1 MRVLLIEPWLNG
13 SHQAWAEGYAAHS
26 GEDVHLVAHE
36 GAFWRW
42 RLRGGAVTLAER
54 AAAVVDEHGPPDVV
68 LASSMLDVP
77 AFLGHA
83 RTWIGSAPVALY
95 LHETQPA
102 RAALTGEVLDDDMA
116 YRNWSSMVAA
126 DHVFVNS
133 AFHRDALFG
142 ALPELLC
149 RPPDHRHDHR
159 LDDVRARS
167 TLLPVGVDVAAVRC
181 GPAPADDDAPIVL
194 WSHRWDHDKAPELF
208 FRALRRLDHEGV
220 AFRVALVGA
229 DARSD
234 PREFVEAE
242 ERFGAR
248 LVHAGHLPRVE
259 YVDLLRRTSVVVSTA
274 VHEFF
279 GVAMVEAMAAGA
291 VPLLPH
297 ALSYP
302 EVVPDRYHPA
312 VLYGA
317 YGDMVRRL
325 RDVLD
330 DLPTAQAAVD
340 GLASSMDR
348 FDWSALAPAYDR
360 VLAQVVAGE
369 VPTDVALT
377 DRTSTAGGPP
387 P

>member
-13 SHQAWAEGYAAHS
+13 SHQAWAEGYATHS
-26 GEDVHLVAHE
+26 GHEVHLVAHE

-54 AAAVVDEHGPPDVV
+54 AGAVVAEHGPPDVV

-77 AFLGHA
+77 AFLGHSRA
-83 RTWIGSAPVALY
+83 WVGAVPVALY

-102 RAALTGEVLDDDMA
+102 RAALTGEALDDDMA
-116 YRNWSSMVAA
+116 YRNWSSMLAA

-142 ALPELLC
+142 ALPDLLG

-167 TLLPVGVDVAAVRC
+167 TLLPVGVDVAAVHAARS
-181 GPAPADDDAPIVL
+181 GPDEGAPILL

-220 AFRVALVGA
+220 DFRVALVGA
-229 DARSD
+229 NARGD

-242 ERFGAR
+242 ERFGDR
-248 LVHAGHLPRVE
+248 LVHAGHLPRAE
-259 YVDLLRRTSVVVSTA
+259 YVELLGRSSVVVSTA

-279 GVAMVEAMAAGA
+279 GIAMVEAMAAGA

-302 EVVPDRYHPA
+302 EVVPDRFHEA
-312 VLYGA
+312 VLYGT

-325 RDVLD
+325 QDVLA
-330 DLPTAQAAVD
+330 DLPAARAAVD
-340 GLASSMDR
+340 GLACTMDR
-348 FDWSALAPAYDR
+348 FDWSALAPEYDR
-360 VLAQVVAGE
+360 VLAQVVDGE
-369 VPTDVALT
+369 APEDVAVV
-377 DRTSTAGGPP
+377 DRTGPS
-387 P
+387 